1 MKQHLQ
7 DLTEIRSMMERS
19 SRFISLS
26 GLSGIFAGVF
36 ALVGA
41 YVAYQRILQDNTG
54 EYLNLL
60 NNTPLLRFIVVDG
73 IVVLTFSLIFAF
85 YFTARQAR
93 KKGLKLWD
101 ATSKRLLL
109 NMAVPLIAG
118 GFFCLILLQQAPDL
132 IDCATLVFYGLALV
146 NASKYT
152 FDDIRYLG
160 YIEIVLG
167 LACGL
172 LNEWRIGLLLW
183 AIGFGIFH
191 IVYGIVMY
199 NKYEKKHN

>member
-26 GLSGIFAGVF
+26 GLSGVFAGTF
-36 ALVGA
+36 ALIGA
-41 YVAYQRILQDNTG
+41 YIAYNRILEDNEG

-60 NNTPLLRFIVVDG
+60 DNTPLLRFIVVDG
-73 IVVLTFSLIFAF
+73 IVVLTFSLISAF
-85 YFTARQAR
+85 YLTARQAK

-101 ATSKRLLL
+101 NTSRRLLV
-109 NMAVPLIAG
+109 NMGVPLIAG
-118 GFFCLILLQQAPDL
+118 GFFCLILLQQAPHL
-132 IDCATLVFYGLALV
+132 IDSATLVFYGLALI

-152 FDDIRYLG
+152 YDDVKYLG
-160 YIEIVLG
+160 YIEVVLG

-172 LNEWRIGLLLW
+172 LNEWRIGLLFW
-183 AIGFGIFH
+183 ALGFGVLH

-199 NKYEKKHN
+199 KKYER

>member
-26 GLSGIFAGVF
+26 GLSGVFAGTF
-36 ALVGA
+36 ALIGA
-41 YVAYQRILQDNTG
+41 YIAYNRILEDNEG

-60 NNTPLLRFIVVDG
+60 DNTPLLRFIVVDG

-85 YFTARQAR
+85 YLTARQAK

-101 ATSKRLLL
+101 NTSRRLLV
-109 NMAVPLIAG
+109 NMGVPLIAG
-118 GFFCLILLQQAPDL
+118 GFFCLILLQQAPHL
-132 IDCATLVFYGLALV
+132 IDSATLVFYGLALI

-152 FDDIRYLG
+152 YDDVKYVG
-160 YIEIVLG
+160 YIEVVLG

-172 LNEWRIGLLLW
+172 LNEWRIGLLFW
-183 AIGFGIFH
+183 ALGFGVLH

-199 NKYEKKHN
+199 KKYER

>member
-26 GLSGIFAGVF
+26 GLSGVFAGTF
-36 ALVGA
+36 ALIGA
-41 YVAYQRILQDNTG
+41 YIAYNRILEDNEG

-60 NNTPLLRFIVVDG
+60 DNTPLLRFIVVDG
-73 IVVLTFSLIFAF
+73 IVVLTFSLISAF
-85 YFTARQAR
+85 YLTARQAK

-101 ATSKRLLL
+101 NTSRRLLV
-109 NMAVPLIAG
+109 NMSFPLIAG
-118 GFFCLILLQQAPDL
+118 GFFCLILLQQAPHL
-132 IDCATLVFYGLALV
+132 IDSATLVFYGLALI

-152 FDDIRYLG
+152 YDDVKYLG
-160 YIEIVLG
+160 YIEVVLG

-172 LNEWRIGLLLW
+172 LNEWRIGLLFWSL
-183 AIGFGIFH
+183 GFGILH

-199 NKYEKKHN
+199 KKYER

>member
-7 DLTEIRSMMERS
+7 DLIEIRSMMERS

-26 GLSGIFAGVF
+26 GLSGISAGVF
-36 ALVGA
+36 ALIGA
-41 YVAYQRILQDNTG
+41 YIAYVRILDDSTG

-60 NNTPLLRFIVVDG
+60 DNAPLLRFIVIDG
-73 IVVLTFSLIFAF
+73 IIVLTFSLIFAF
-85 YFTARQAR
+85 YFTARQTR

-101 ATSKRLLL
+101 NTSKRLFVNL
-109 NMAVPLIAG
+109 AVPLVAG
-118 GFFCLILLQQAPDL
+118 GFFCLILLQQAPHL

-146 NASKYT
+146 NGSKYT
-152 FDDIRYLG
+152 LDDIRYLG
-160 YIEIVLG
+160 YIEITLG

-172 LNEWRIGLLLW
+172 MNEWRVGLLFW
-183 AIGFGIFH
+183 AIGFGVLH

-199 NKYEKKHN
+199 RKYEVAP

>member
-41 YVAYQRILQDNTG
+41 HIAYVRILEDNTG
-54 EYLNLL
+54 KYLNLL
-60 NNTPLLRFIVVDG
+60 DNAPLLRFIVIDG

-85 YFTARQAR
+85 YFTARQTR

-101 ATSKRLLL
+101 NTSKRLLV

-172 LNEWRIGLLLW
+172 LNEWRIGLLFW

-199 NKYEKKHN
+199 HKYEKEA